1 MNEKEPKKKKE
12 ETKTSIYLK
21 LQKVQSEIEE
31 LIRTEKNKAQ
41 NYFFF
46 NELQVLKHLKPL
58 LEKNKL
64 LILASD
70 DENKEFK
77 QEKVGNMYLVQYWKR
92 MEIINA
98 ELPEEK
104 VSFSFIAIGQ
114 NNDPAKAK
122 GSAETY
128 ALK

>member
-70 DENKEFK
+70 DEN
-77 QEKVGNMYLVQYWKR
+77 
-92 MEIINA
+92 
-98 ELPEEK
+98 
-104 VSFSFIAIGQ
+104 
-114 NNDPAKAK
+114 
-122 GSAETY
+122 
-128 ALK
+128 

>member
-58 LEKNKL
+58 LDKNKL

-104 VSFSFIAIGQ
+104 VS
-114 NNDPAKAK
+114 
-122 GSAETY
+122 SALIISILFQY
-128 ALK
+128 